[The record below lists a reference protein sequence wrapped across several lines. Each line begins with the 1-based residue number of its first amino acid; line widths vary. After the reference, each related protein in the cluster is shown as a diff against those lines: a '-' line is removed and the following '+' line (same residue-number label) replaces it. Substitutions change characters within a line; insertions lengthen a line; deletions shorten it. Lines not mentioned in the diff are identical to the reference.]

1 MSEANGNSLD
11 ALVVLSD
18 SVSLYR
24 GDCREIMANLGEVD
38 AVVTDP
44 PYPDID
50 KGFEITPINFLSDLP
65 CRQVVFWSAVQDF
78 PLSWSAVHIWH
89 KPNGCSS
96 QHYER
101 IFERNGQRVCRVWRV
116 GCVNSEVAAK
126 MGRDEYHAHPCQ
138 KPLKL
143 MGPLVEMVTEE
154 GGTVLDPFMGS
165 GSTGVACIRTGRRFV
180 GIEKDARYFEMA
192 RARLENELRQ
202 GLLPLTHNH

>member
-1 MSEANGNSLD
+1 MTNSLHD
-11 ALVVLSD
+11 LVVLSD

-24 GDCREIMANLGEVD
+24 GDCREIMEDLCKVD

-50 KGFEITPINFLSDLP
+50 KGFEITPIDFLSDLP

-78 PLSWSAVHIWH
+78 PLPWSAVHIWH
-89 KPNGCSS
+89 KPNGNSS

-101 IFERNGQRVCRVWRV
+101 IFERNGKRTCRVWRV
-116 GCVNSEVAAK
+116 AAILPNYVQVRHECV
-126 MGRDEYHAHPCQ
+126 DHPCQ

-143 MGPLVEMVTEE
+143 MGPLVEMVTAE

-165 GSTGVACIRTGRRFV
+165 GSTGVACIRTGRKYPAFRCWPFPSSS
-180 GIEKDARYFEMA
+180 G
-192 RARLENELRQ
+192 
-202 GLLPLTHNH
+202 